1 MQPIDWNDLRDFV
14 AVARAGQ
21 IARAAKALQVDA
33 TTVGRRIRRLERR
46 MGQMLFEQTRQGQM
60 LTEAGE
66 QLLARIE
73 PMALAAHALEPHDPH
88 AGVSGLVRV
97 SVSEGF
103 GTWFVAHHL
112 HQFLAR
118 HPQVGVDLV
127 ATSGF
132 LSPSKRE
139 TDIAVLLA
147 RPRSGP
153 VVSRKLTDY
162 ALRLYASDRYARR
175 DSLPADRRGLSGHRL
190 IGYIPEFIYANEL
203 NYLAELDAS
212 LETSVRSTS
221 INAQYRL
228 VASGAGIGLLPA
240 FIGNADPHLIPVLP
254 DIVIHRSFWI
264 VTHRD
269 TRKLARVRAFH
280 DWLVETVQAH
290 AATLTGTGDPTR

>member
-21 IARAAKALQVDA
+21 IARAAKALQVNA

-73 PMALAAHALEPHDPH
+73 PMALAVHGLEPHDPH
-88 AGVSGLVRV
+88 SGVSGLVRV

-112 HQFLAR
+112 HHFLAR

-175 DSLPADRRGLSGHRL
+175 DDLPTDSRALAGHRL

-203 NYLAELDAS
+203 NYLAEIDAS

-228 VASGAGIGLLPA
+228 VASGAGIGLLPS
-240 FIGNADPHLIPVLP
+240 FIGNADPHLVPVLP
-254 DIVIHRSFWI
+254 DIVICRSFWI

-290 AATLTGTGDPTR
+290 RATLTGPADPTR